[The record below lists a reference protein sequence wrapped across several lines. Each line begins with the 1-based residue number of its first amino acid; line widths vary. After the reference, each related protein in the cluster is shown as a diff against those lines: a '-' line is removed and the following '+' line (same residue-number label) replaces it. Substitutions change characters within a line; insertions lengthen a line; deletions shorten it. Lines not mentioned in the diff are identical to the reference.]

1 MNNWT
6 CVLLLC
12 WRGAQLPGPL
22 FFPSVLH
29 IRPILHHHHHQ
40 LHTIIHGNNDI
51 IATNIIIIGKTEEM
65 FSFGPDIPMP
75 KFAALFMKSWL
86 CMFLVIFSRTSFIRW
101 FGQCQKEICLLLYSL
116 IYFNK
121 LGSGEQGVYCLD
133 IWRGGGNLFS
143 SRPKTETI
151 KQRETLWLF
160 CKAEQPDKW
169 FPLYTLPMI
178 LCSSL
183 HWTHCYPLT
192 ENRVQIECCSRIVF
206 WEYR

>member
-40 LHTIIHGNNDI
+40 HHTIIHGNNDI

-133 IWRGGGNLFS
+133 IWRGGGEFVLLQAQDRNNKTKRNTLVVLQGRATRQMVSFVHAPDDSLLFF
-143 SRPKTETI
+143 
-151 KQRETLWLF
+151 TLN
-160 CKAEQPDKW
+160 
-169 FPLYTLPMI
+169 TL
-178 LCSSL
+178 LC
-183 HWTHCYPLT
+183 
-192 ENRVQIECCSRIVF
+192 
-206 WEYR
+206 